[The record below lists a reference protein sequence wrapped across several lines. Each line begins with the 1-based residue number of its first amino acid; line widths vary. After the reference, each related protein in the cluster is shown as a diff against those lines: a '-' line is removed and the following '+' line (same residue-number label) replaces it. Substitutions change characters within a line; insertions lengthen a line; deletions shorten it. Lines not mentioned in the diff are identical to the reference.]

1 MLFSFFFR
9 LARIKAEARRRR
21 EEREKNES
29 LKAAERVARMKLL
42 MDQFS
47 EWCENPNGAVELQLV
62 SIVFLIL
69 MFSSQTCLMLVI
81 KRF

>member
-1 MLFSFFFR
+1 MLFSFR

-62 SIVFLIL
+62 SIVFLIS
-69 MFSSQTCLMLVI
+69 MFSFQTWLMLI
-81 KRF
+81 KEIF